1 MPSFIDSFKKR
12 WNAFLGRNPTSKNED
27 LGSGSYRRPDTS
39 SLWRTYEKSIVT
51 TIYNK
56 IAVDVAAVDIEHVRT
71 DDEGRY
77 IETLSTNFNRC
88 LNFSANIDQTGREL
102 IQDIAMTMFDE
113 GYVAVFIT
121 DATADP
127 NGSQHY
133 DILSLRAGRIVE
145 WYPQHVKVEVYNE
158 RTGKRQ
164 EEIVAKTI
172 CSIIR
177 NPFYDIMNRP
187 NSTLKRLKN
196 LLNDLDALNK
206 YATSGKLD
214 IIIQLPYALK
224 TEAKLEQA
232 NIRRKNLEDQLK
244 NSELGIGYIDAS
256 EKVIQLGRTL
266 ENNLWKQ
273 AQELEDKLYAQ
284 LGLSP
289 EVFNGTADYLVMNN
303 YFNGTIVPIL
313 RAITES
319 MRRVFISRN
328 AQTRGETVMYFR
340 DPLKSLSI
348 ADVADVGDRLTRNEI
363 LSPNEFRGALGYR
376 PNPDPKSDE
385 LRNRNIA
392 PTEGYQYPTTSD
404 QAPEEASYEGG
415 GEQPVEEGADYQQ

>member
-1 MPSFIDSFKKR
+1 MPSFIDSFKRR
-12 WNAFLGRNPTSKNED
+12 WNAFLGRNPTSKTED
-27 LGSGSYRRPDTS
+27 LGPGSYRRPDAS
-39 SLWRTYEKSIVT
+39 SYWRTYEKSIVT

-88 LNFSANIDQTGREL
+88 LNFSANIDQTGREF
-102 IQDIAMTMFDE
+102 IQDTAMTMFDE
-113 GYVAVFIT
+113 GYAAVFIT

-127 NGSQHY
+127 NKSQSY
-133 DILSLRAGRIVE
+133 DVLALRCGRIVE
-145 WYPQHVKVEVYNE
+145 WYPQHVKVEVYTE
-158 RTGKRQ
+158 RTGKR
-164 EEIVAKTI
+164 EEVIVAKTV
-172 CSIIR
+172 CAVIR

-232 NIRRKNLEDQLK
+232 NIRRKILEDQMK

-289 EVFNGTADYLVMNN
+289 EVFNGTADYMVMNN

-392 PTEGYQYPTTSD
+392 PTEGYDYPSTNP
-404 QAPEEASYEGG
+404 QEPGYEGYE
-415 GEQPVEEGADYQQ
+415 EQPMEEPM